1 MLRTISSAK
10 LAKAF
15 VRACELEVRAFK
27 PGNVSV
33 MSAGH
38 GMTAQQFLVS
48 AQAAAVPVAAAGLTV
63 GERILRAVE
72 ATREKV
78 GCNTNLGIV
87 LLCAPLI
94 HAAQSASD
102 ERKLQRR
109 VERVLREL
117 TQKDAEWAYRAIRL
131 AVPGGLGNS
140 ARYDVNET
148 PQVTLLAAMQE
159 AKDRDSIARQYA
171 NGFADVFE
179 FGVLRVK
186 AALSRWGDE
195 EAAMLAVYLGWLAR
209 FPDSHV
215 ERKFGRAVA
224 REVSARAAA
233 FDAKLQSGCAP
244 RDLQAELS
252 AFDAEL
258 KHDGINPG
266 TSADLSVA
274 SLLALRLQDLLQKS
288 FTGSEAKLA
297 SHRGKTKP
305 QHVGA

>member
-1 MLRTISSAK
+1 MLRAISSAE
-10 LAKAF
+10 LAAAF

-38 GMTAQQFLVS
+38 GMTAKQFLVS
-48 AQAAAVPVAAAGLTV
+48 AQAAAAPVAAAGLTV
-63 GERILRAVE
+63 GERILRAIE
-72 ATREKV
+72 ATRGKV

-94 HAAQSASD
+94 QAAQSASD

-109 VERVLREL
+109 VEPILREL
-117 TQKDAEWAYRAIRL
+117 TRQDAESAYRAIRL
-131 AVPGGLGNS
+131 AMPGGLGNS
-140 ARYDVNET
+140 ARHDVRET

-159 AKDRDSIARQYA
+159 AQDRDCIARQYA

-179 FGVLRVK
+179 FGVRRAK
-186 AALSRWGDE
+186 AALSRGGDE

-215 ERKFGRAVA
+215 ERKFGRAAA
-224 REVSARAAA
+224 REVSARAAVLE
-233 FDAKLQSGCAP
+233 AKLLSGRAP
-244 RDLQAELS
+244 RGVQAELNT
-252 AFDAEL
+252 FDAEL
-258 KHDGINPG
+258 KRDGINPG

-274 SLLALRLQDLLQKS
+274 SLLALRLQDLLQGS
-288 FTGSEAKLA
+288 FTGGEAKPA

>member
-1 MLRTISSAK
+1 MLRAISSAE
-10 LAKAF
+10 LAAAF

-38 GMTAQQFLVS
+38 GMTAKQFLVS
-48 AQAAAVPVAAAGLTV
+48 AQAAAAPAAAAGLTV
-63 GERILRAVE
+63 GGRILRAIE
-72 ATREKV
+72 ATRGKV

-109 VERVLREL
+109 VERILRDL
-117 TQKDAEWAYRAIRL
+117 TQQDAESAYRAIRL
-131 AVPGGLGNS
+131 AMPGGLGNS
-140 ARYDVNET
+140 KRHDVWET
-148 PQVTLLAAMQE
+148 PQVTLLAAMEE
-159 AKDRDSIARQYA
+159 AQDRDSIARQYA

-179 FGVLRVK
+179 FGVRRAK
-186 AALSRWGDE
+186 AVLSRRGDA

-209 FPDSHV
+209 YPDSHV
-215 ERKFGRAVA
+215 ERKFGRVAA
-224 REVSARAAA
+224 REVSARAAVLE
-233 FDAKLQSGCAP
+233 AKLQSGRAP
-244 RDLQAELS
+244 RGVQAELNT
-252 AFDAEL
+252 FDAEL
-258 KHDGINPG
+258 KRDGINPG

-274 SLLALRLQDLLQKS
+274 SLLALRLQELLQGS
-288 FTGSEAKLA
+288 FTGSESKLA
-297 SHRGKTKP
+297 SHRSKTKP